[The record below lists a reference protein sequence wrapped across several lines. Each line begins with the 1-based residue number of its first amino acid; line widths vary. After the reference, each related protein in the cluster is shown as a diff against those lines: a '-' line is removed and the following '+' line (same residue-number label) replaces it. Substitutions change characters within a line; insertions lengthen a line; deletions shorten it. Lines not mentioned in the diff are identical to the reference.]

1 MAPRQHGQISS
12 RHDQSRQSQLAALH
26 GSEEPRR
33 RRVDIQDLLNPD
45 TADNV
50 SNLPDPSH
58 SHHHSRE
65 HQPRQWSR
73 HSSCD
78 SDLHAL
84 YESRS
89 LRSSP
94 GGHRSPPR
102 GRTSREFR
110 PTYSDEEIHFI
121 WYCRDDLQWE
131 WRAVRDAFRK
141 EFPNKQR
148 RAVGGIQCK
157 YYRHLEGEGIPQLR
171 QRNRKVSA
179 VEEYGMRANTGLWYE
194 WMARLRS
201 TS

>member
-1 MAPRQHGQISS
+1 MAPRQHGQSS
-12 RHDQSRQSQLAALH
+12 SVHDQSRQSQLATLH

-45 TADNV
+45 TADNN
-50 SNLPDPSH
+50 SNLPNPSQ
-58 SHHHSRE
+58 SRHHSRE
-65 HQPRQWSR
+65 HQRRQWSR
-73 HSSCD
+73 HSSRD
-78 SDLHAL
+78 SDSHAS

-89 LRSSP
+89 SRSSP

-121 WYCRDDLQWE
+121 WYCRVDLQWE
-131 WRAVRDAFRK
+131 WRDVLDAFGK

-148 RAVGGIQCK
+148 RDVGGIQCK
-157 YYRHLEGEGIPQLR
+157 YYRHLEGEGIPQVRL
-171 QRNRKVSA
+171 RNRKVSA
-179 VEEYGMRANTGLWYE
+179 VEEYGMRAKTGLWYE